1 MKIFGLT
8 NAREVPKETS
18 ASGDKI
24 RRTFRWKYDNEGKKE
39 LTLDEEIDR
48 DAEIQSF
55 LEETKI
61 ENIIRRATFDPELA
75 QRLGASLG
83 DGEPIDYTEMPTT
96 LAEAQNLMIQ
106 AEQTW
111 NELPTETKQRFDN
124 DVDKF
129 IHDYGTM
136 EWAKKLGILTEKAP
150 ATNAD
155 QRDTTSKITK
165 KEAEE

>member
-8 NAREVPKETS
+8 TAREVPKGKS

-24 RRTFRWKYDNEGKKE
+24 RRTFRWRHDSEGKKE
-39 LTLDEEIDR
+39 LILDEEVDR

-61 ENIIRRATFDPELA
+61 ENIIRRATFDPEVA
-75 QRLGASLG
+75 QKLGATLG
-83 DGEPIDYTEMPTT
+83 DAEPIDYTEMPTT

-111 NELPTETKQRFDN
+111 DKLPSETKQRFDN

-129 IHDYGTM
+129 IHDYGTV
-136 EWAKKLGILTEKAP
+136 EWAKKLDILKEKPP
-150 ATNAD
+150 AD
-155 QRDTTSKITK
+155 DTKQ
-165 KEAEE
+165 EGE

>member
-8 NAREVPKETS
+8 TAREVPKETS

-24 RRTFRWKYDNEGKKE
+24 RRTFRWKHDSKGKKE

-61 ENIIRRATFDPELA
+61 ENIIRRATFDPEVA

-83 DGEPIDYTEMPTT
+83 DGKTIDYTEMPTT
-96 LAEAQNLMIQ
+96 LAEAQNLMIE

-111 NELPTETKQRFDN
+111 DKLPSETKQQFDN

-129 IHDYGTM
+129 IHDYGTI
-136 EWAKKLGILTEKAP
+136 EWAKKLGILTEKLP
-150 ATNAD
+150 MTSTD
-155 QRDTTSKITK
+155 QGDATSKMTK
-165 KEAEE
+165 KETE

>member
-8 NAREVPKETS
+8 TAREVPKEAS

-24 RRTFRWKYDNEGKKE
+24 RRTFRWRHDSEGKKE
-39 LTLDEEIDR
+39 LILDEEIDR
-48 DAEIQSF
+48 DAEVQSF

-61 ENIIRRATFDPELA
+61 ENIIRRATFDPEVA

-83 DGEPIDYTEMPTT
+83 DGEPVDYTEMPTT

-111 NELPTETKQRFDN
+111 DKLPSETKQKFDN

-129 IHDYGTM
+129 IHSYGSI
-136 EWAKKLGILTEKAP
+136 EWAKNLGIL
-150 ATNAD
+150 
-155 QRDTTSKITK
+155 
-165 KEAEE
+165 KENPPVDDAKEEGKE

>member
-8 NAREVPKETS
+8 TAREVPKEAS

-24 RRTFRWKYDNEGKKE
+24 RRTFRWKHDDEGKKE
-39 LTLDEEIDR
+39 LILDEEIDR

-61 ENIIRRATFDPELA
+61 ENIIRRATFDPEVA
-75 QRLGASLG
+75 QSLGATLG
-83 DGEPIDYTEMPTT
+83 DGEPIDYTEMPKT

-111 NELPTETKQRFDN
+111 DKLPSETKQKFDN

-129 IHDYGTM
+129 IHDYGTT
-136 EWAKKLGILTEKAP
+136 EWAKKLGILTENP
-150 ATNAD
+150 PETNTNPKVETD
-155 QRDTTSKITK
+155 KVTK
-165 KEAEE
+165 KEAE

>member
-1 MKIFGLT
+1 MKVFGLT
-8 NAREVPKETS
+8 TAREVPKEAS

-24 RRTFRWKYDNEGKKE
+24 RRTFRWKHDGEGKKE
-39 LTLDEEIDR
+39 LVLDEEIDR

-61 ENIIRRATFDPELA
+61 ENIIRRATFDPEVA
-75 QRLGASLG
+75 QRLNVSLG

-96 LAEAQNLMIQ
+96 LAEAQNLMTQ

-111 NELPTETKQRFDN
+111 DKLPSETKQKFDN

-129 IHDYGTM
+129 IHSYGSI
-136 EWAKKLGILTEKAP
+136 EWAKNLGILKEKP
-150 ATNAD
+150 PEDNT
-155 QRDTTSKITK
+155 R
-165 KEAEE
+165 EESEE

>member
-8 NAREVPKETS
+8 TAREVPKETS

-24 RRTFRWKYDNEGKKE
+24 RRTFRWRHDSEGKKE

-61 ENIIRRATFDPELA
+61 ENIIRRATFDPEVA

-83 DGEPIDYTEMPTT
+83 DGEPIDYTGMPTT

-111 NELPTETKQRFDN
+111 DKLPSETKQQFDN

-129 IHDYGTM
+129 IHDYGTV
-136 EWAKKLGILTEKAP
+136 EWAEKLGILTEKP
-150 ATNAD
+150 SVNNAD
-155 QRDTTSKITK
+155 LGDATGKVTK
-165 KEAEE
+165 KEAE

>member
-8 NAREVPKETS
+8 TAREVPKEES

-24 RRTFRWKYDNEGKKE
+24 RRTFRWKYDSEGKKE
-39 LTLDEEIDR
+39 LILDEEVDR

-61 ENIIRRATFDPELA
+61 ENIIRRATFDPEVA
-75 QRLGASLG
+75 QKLGATLG
-83 DGEPIDYTEMPTT
+83 NAEPIDYTEMPTT

-111 NELPTETKQRFDN
+111 NKLPSETKQRFDN

-129 IHDYGTM
+129 IHDYGTV
-136 EWAKKLGILTEKAP
+136 EWAKKLDILKEKPP
-150 ATNAD
+150 AD
-155 QRDTTSKITK
+155 DTKQ
-165 KEAEE
+165 EGE

>member
-1 MKIFGLT
+1 MKIFGLAT
-8 NAREVPKETS
+8 AREVPKETS

-39 LTLDEEIDR
+39 LILDEEIDR

-61 ENIIRRATFDPELA
+61 ENIIKRATFDPEAA

-83 DGEPIDYTEMPTT
+83 DGEPIDYTEMPET
-96 LAEAQNLMIQ
+96 LAEAQNLMLM

-111 NELPTETKQRFDN
+111 NKLPSETKQRFDN
-124 DVDKF
+124 DVDRF
-129 IHDYGTM
+129 IHDYGTI
-136 EWAKKLGILTEKAP
+136 EWAKKLGILTEKLPMAD
-150 ATNAD
+150 TN
-155 QRDTTSKITK
+155 QGGTTSKMTK
-165 KEAEE
+165 KEAE

>member
-8 NAREVPKETS
+8 NTREMPKETS

-24 RRTFRWKYDNEGKKE
+24 RRTFRWKHDNEGKKE

-61 ENIIRRATFDPELA
+61 ENIIRRATFDPEVA
-75 QRLGASLG
+75 QRLGARLG
-83 DGEPIDYTEMPTT
+83 DSEPVDYTEMPTT

-111 NELPTETKQRFDN
+111 DKLPKETKQKFDN

-129 IHDYGTM
+129 VHDYGTI
-136 EWAKKLGILTEKAP
+136 EWAKKLGILTEKVP
-150 ATNAD
+150 SVNTD
-155 QRDTTSKITK
+155 ERDATSKMTK
-165 KEAEE
+165 KETE

>member
-8 NAREVPKETS
+8 TAREVPKKAS
-18 ASGDKI
+18 ASGNKI
-24 RRTFRWKYDNEGKKE
+24 RRTFRWRHDSEGKKE

-61 ENIIRRATFDPELA
+61 ENIIRKATFDPEVA
-75 QRLGASLG
+75 QRLGARLG
-83 DGEPIDYTEMPTT
+83 DGEPIDYTEMPMT
-96 LAEAQNLMIQ
+96 LAEAQNMMIQ

-111 NELPTETKQRFDN
+111 DKLPSETKQKFDN

-129 IHDYGTM
+129 IHGYGSI
-136 EWAKKLGILTEKAP
+136 EWAKNLGILKEKPP
-150 ATNAD
+150 ADDAEKE
-155 QRDTTSKITK
+155 SK
-165 KEAEE
+165 E

>member
-1 MKIFGLT
+1 MKIYGLT
-8 NAREVPKETS
+8 TAREVPKEAS

-24 RRTFRWKYDNEGKKE
+24 RRTYRWRHDSEGKKE

-48 DAEIQSF
+48 DEEIQSF

-61 ENIIRRATFDPELA
+61 ENIIRRATFDPEVA

-83 DGEPIDYTEMPTT
+83 DGEPIDYTEAPTT

-111 NELPTETKQRFDN
+111 DKLPSQTKQQFDN

-129 IHDYGTM
+129 IHDYGTL
-136 EWAKKLGILTEKAP
+136 EWAKKLGILTEKPP
-150 ATNAD
+150 ADN
-155 QRDTTSKITK
+155 TK
-165 KEAEE
+165 EENE

>member
-8 NAREVPKETS
+8 TAREVPKEAS

-24 RRTFRWKYDNEGKKE
+24 RRTFRWRYDNEGKKD
-39 LTLDEEIDR
+39 LILDEEIDR

-61 ENIIRRATFDPELA
+61 ENIIRRATFDPEVA
-75 QRLGASLG
+75 QKLGASLG
-83 DGEPIDYTEMPTT
+83 DSEPIDFTEMPTT
-96 LAEAQNLMIQ
+96 LAEAQNLIIQ

-111 NELPTETKQRFDN
+111 NKLPSETKQQFDN

-129 IHDYGTM
+129 IHDYGTV
-136 EWAKKLGILTEKAP
+136 EWAKKLNILKENP
-150 ATNAD
+150 PEDN
-155 QRDTTSKITK
+155 TK
-165 KEAEE
+165 KEGEE

>member
-1 MKIFGLT
+1 MKIFGLA
-8 NAREVPKETS
+8 NVREVPKEAS

-48 DAEIQSF
+48 DAEIQSY

-61 ENIIRRATFDPELA
+61 ENIIKRATFDPEVA

-83 DGEPIDYTEMPTT
+83 DGEPIDYTEMPET
-96 LAEAQNLMIQ
+96 LAEAQNLMLM

-111 NELPTETKQRFDN
+111 DKLPSETKQRFDN

-129 IHDYGTM
+129 IHNYGTI
-136 EWAKKLGILTEKAP
+136 EWAKKLGILTEKLP
-150 ATNAD
+150 MAD
-155 QRDTTSKITK
+155 TDQGGATSKMTK
-165 KEAEE
+165 KEAE

>member
-1 MKIFGLT
+1 MKIFGLAT
-8 NAREVPKETS
+8 AREVPKEAS

-24 RRTFRWKYDNEGKKE
+24 RRTFRWKYNKEGKKE

-61 ENIIRRATFDPELA
+61 ENIIKRATFDPEVA
-75 QRLGASLG
+75 KRLGASLG
-83 DGEPIDYTEMPTT
+83 DDEPIDYTEMPET
-96 LAEAQNLMIQ
+96 LAEAQNLMLM

-111 NELPTETKQRFDN
+111 DKLPSETKQQFDN

-129 IHDYGTM
+129 IHNYGTI
-136 EWAKKLGILTEKAP
+136 EWAKKLGILKEKLP
-150 ATNAD
+150 MESTNQGDA
-155 QRDTTSKITK
+155 TSKMTK
-165 KEAEE
+165 KEAE